1 MKNSKVIIVN
11 GLPCSGKTTIANKL
25 ADHFK
30 FPVVGKDTFK
40 ELLFDTLG
48 WEDREWSKKLDVPSM
63 ELLYK
68 FIEIE
73 FNAEK
78 TCIVDSPFDPI
89 KDGEKFIKLKQK
101 YSYIP
106 IQILCFA
113 RGDVLIKRFKE
124 RAEAGNRHPGHCDQ
138 LTYEEHYP
146 ILIQERITPMN
157 IDGVVHEIDTTD
169 FSLVNY
175 DLVYSKVLEVLE
187 R

>member
-1 MKNSKVIIVN
+1 MKIPKVIIVN
-11 GLPCSGKTTIANKL
+11 GLPCSGKTTIANNL
-25 ADHFK
+25 ADYFK

-78 TCIVDSPFDPI
+78 TCIVENPFDPI
-89 KDGEKFIKLKQK
+89 KDGERFIKLKQK
-101 YSYIP
+101 YNYIP

-113 RGDVLIKRFKE
+113 QGDVLVKRFKD
-124 RAEAGNRHPGHCDQ
+124 RAEAGNRHPGHQDH

-146 ILIQERITPMN
+146 ILIQEKIIPMD
-157 IDGVVHEIDTTD
+157 IGGVLQEINTTN
-169 FSLVNY
+169 FSLVEY
-175 DLVYSKVLEVLE
+175 DLVYSKVLEILE